1 MPFLGMRGTGDCVAN
16 EVPEDWREA
25 ILYLYPNGDAPLTA
39 ILSKMD
45 SEETES
51 DTFHWWTQALSRWG
65 GSFTAGE
72 LYTDA
77 ILSSVYTSGGVQ
89 GQTVYIKLTEA
100 VADMFR
106 VGHQALIRDASD
118 LDVDVNATV
127 TAVVKAG
134 ASSYIAVKLL
144 EADNNSS
151 NGDLSDA
158 DTVLVIGNINAQGAF
173 TPDSISLDPIE
184 FSNFTQIFR
193 DPLSLTRT
201 ARKTRYRTGDKY
213 RKMKR
218 EALEMH
224 AVNMEKAFF
233 WGVKSSSTGSN
244 NKPEK
249 TMDGIVRMIRTNAS
263 GNVSNWKLDAD
274 FGGQSWLQG
283 GESWLNTQ
291 LETIFRNGG
300 SEKIAFCGSGFL
312 KAINDLAL
320 NGAHIN
326 ITPESV
332 SYGIKVRQWLTP
344 YGTLFLKLHPLF
356 SHETTNRSSAVIVEP
371 RLLTFRYIDDTM
383 FFGEENMMK
392 NNRSS
397 AGSGKR
403 MDGTEEE
410 YLTEAGLE
418 YHHPEAFGYLFG
430 VGVTNTA

>member
-1 MPFLGMRGTGDCVAN
+1 M
-16 EVPEDWREA
+16 
-25 ILYLYPNGDAPLTA
+25 
-39 ILSKMD
+39 
-45 SEETES
+45 
-51 DTFHWWTQALSRWG
+51 
-65 GSFTAGE
+65 
-72 LYTDA
+72 
-77 ILSSVYTSGGVQ
+77 
-89 GQTVYIKLTEA
+89 
-100 VADMFR
+100 
-106 VGHQALIRDASD
+106 
-118 LDVDVNATV
+118 
-127 TAVVKAG
+127 
-134 ASSYIAVKLL
+134 
-144 EADNNSS
+144 
-151 NGDLSDA
+151 
-158 DTVLVIGNINAQGAF
+158 
-173 TPDSISLDPIE
+173 
-184 FSNFTQIFR
+184 
-193 DPLSLTRT
+193 
-201 ARKTRYRTGDKY
+201 
-213 RKMKR
+213 
-218 EALEMH
+218 
-224 AVNMEKAFF
+224 
-233 WGVKSSSTGSN
+233 
-244 NKPEK
+244 
-249 TMDGIVRMIRTNAS
+249 
-263 GNVSNWKLDAD
+263 
-274 FGGQSWLQG
+274 QG

>member
-1 MPFLGMRGTGDCVAN
+1 MPFLGMRGTGDWVAN

-39 ILSKMD
+39 ILSKID

-77 ILSSVYTSGGVQ
+77 LLSSVYTSGGVQ
-89 GQTVYIKLTEA
+89 GDTVYIKLAEA

-118 LDVDVNATV
+118 LDVDVNGKV

-134 ASSYIAVKLL
+134 AVSYVAVKLL

-173 TPDSISLDPIE
+173 TPDSISLDPVE

-274 FGGQSWLQG
+274 FGGQTWLQG